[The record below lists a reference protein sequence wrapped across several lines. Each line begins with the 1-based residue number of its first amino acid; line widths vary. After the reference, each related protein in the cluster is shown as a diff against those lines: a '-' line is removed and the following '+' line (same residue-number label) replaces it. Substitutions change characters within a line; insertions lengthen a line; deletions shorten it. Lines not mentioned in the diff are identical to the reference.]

1 LVKRGGRESF
11 MLAEDMQVSL
21 KRLALAIL
29 GLAALSVLAEGL
41 IRLEMPLRQPGHLF
55 AQLFS
60 LALALGVFTA
70 LTDSRVVKWLR
81 HQAVRSTRNALTLPL
96 LLLLPYFIEAFGA
109 GKFSWQGFLKLTAYI
124 LVPTLLLLPDRLR
137 TAARL
142 GWRDCAAM
150 LALGVPVPAGWL
162 QGIWF
167 AFGGVPFFRPLYSV
181 CIGGYAFL
189 AIRNLQDVGYR
200 LLLRKQDLIH
210 GLAHFVGFA
219 LVGIPLGY
227 ALHFTHFHNGHA
239 SVASFAIDFI
249 GVYITIAIP
258 EEFLFRGIL
267 QNFLEKSFEGQGRGR
282 KALIIASV
290 IFGASHFHHPPVPNW
305 KYCIMATLAGLFY
318 GNAYRERRRLSAS
331 AFTHALVDATWH
343 FWF

>member
-1 LVKRGGRESF
+1 

-181 CIGGYAFL
+181 CIWL
-189 AIRNLQDVGYR
+189 
-200 LLLRKQDLIH
+200 
-210 GLAHFVGFA
+210 
-219 LVGIPLGY
+219 
-227 ALHFTHFHNGHA
+227 
-239 SVASFAIDFI
+239 
-249 GVYITIAIP
+249 
-258 EEFLFRGIL
+258 
-267 QNFLEKSFEGQGRGR
+267 
-282 KALIIASV
+282 
-290 IFGASHFHHPPVPNW
+290 
-305 KYCIMATLAGLFY
+305 
-318 GNAYRERRRLSAS
+318 RLSGHSEFAGCGIS
-331 AFTHALVDATWH
+331 PFAAQAGSYTRSCPFCGLCPRRHSVRLRSPFHSLSQWARVSGKLCH
-343 FWF
+343 